1 MIDHI
6 RTSAALRGASTILA
20 LAASGALL
28 AGCMAG
34 PTYGTAKG
42 SHEQLLEDVS
52 GILTIGPKE
61 QERIDYKARPELVK
75 SAELASG
82 QLPPPQDSVTT
93 ASNGA
98 WPESPEAR
106 RARLRA
112 EATAFRD
119 EPDFRPEIEDDAGN
133 IRPQRRNQTTVMR
146 TKGDDVPL
154 DGRSND
160 PNAQRADFNTRMAE
174 NRQGSPTNRKYLSEP
189 PLAYRQPSDTAP
201 VGDVGVDEWRKE
213 RDAKRAARKNDKRS
227 WADIL
232 PW

>member
-1 MIDHI
+1 M
-6 RTSAALRGASTILA
+6 RTSALRRASTILA
-20 LAASGALL
+20 LAASGALV
-28 AGCMAG
+28 AGCIAG

-52 GILTIGPKE
+52 GILSVGPKE
-61 QERIDYKARPELVK
+61 GERIDYKARPELVR
-75 SAELASG
+75 SPELAKG
-82 QLPPPQDSVTT
+82 QLPPPQESVAT

-119 EPDFRPEIEDDAGN
+119 EPDFRPGIEGDEGD
-133 IRPQRRNQTTVMR
+133 IRPSTRSQRTVLR

-160 PNAQRADFNTRMAE
+160 PVSQRDEFNRRLAE
-174 NRQGSPTNRKYLSEP
+174 NRQGSPTTRKYLSEP
-189 PLAYRQPSDTAP
+189 PLAYRQPSETAP
-201 VGDVGVDEWRKE
+201 TGDVGVAEWRKE